1 MYMCT
6 YAHLNQHSGKD
17 ETGSYL
23 LYWREIFIGKIEFF
37 FKKISQ
43 PRCGGRAPTVKVL
56 KPLHILSSSLLTSC
70 SSSCLDSIWA
80 KQLECFWLRTMTYML
95 SLAKYLK
102 ILRFLKRTW
111 KPRGNILLPDAYP
124 SIAFESTGFPG
135 GRGGLLP
142 LQPHLKAFVFLF
154 SLKPCVLPQSQHG
167 ARA

>member
-6 YAHLNQHSGKD
+6 HSHLNQHSGKD
-17 ETGSYL
+17 KTGSYL

-37 FKKISQ
+37 KKKFHSLGVGEEPPQ
-43 PRCGGRAPTVKVL
+43 WRGFST
-56 KPLHILSSSLLTSC
+56 SLLTSC

-80 KQLECFWLRTMTYML
+80 KQLECFWLRTVTYML

-111 KPRGNILLPDAYP
+111 KPRRNILVPDAYP

-135 GRGGLLP
+135 GRGGLLS

-154 SLKPCVLPQSQHG
+154 NLKPCVLPQSQHG
-167 ARA
+167 DRA